1 MNRLKTFFLSLDKQD
16 CKYNKIYEG
25 PMYDPVTNTTVY
37 LPIYQDGEIGYRIER
52 TSRKSLD
59 VMGINILIPAEYFE
73 NDCKTEVV
81 LYDFLARNFSE
92 VVDKMNED
100 ICADGG
106 NHLVTGYFLF
116 PDISKEVHER
126 NVCYTYWFGERK
138 YVNVQVHFQ
147 LPRGNHKRAAKIL
160 CKQFPQSVKKFL
172 DDLDFGELREAEQL
186 YKLQIQI
193 RKWLKES
200 TYCCF
205 IANGSRLV
213 ESSEEEATLFLA
225 PKEDEIEI
233 YGIKGMGI
241 RRGVTV
247 LTGRGYSGKS
257 TMLNAVSDGIYN
269 FVKGSGKELVITD
282 EDAVYIAAEDG
293 RSVRGADISVFMKIP
308 NMDEKDFSTDY
319 ASGSTSQAANVVE
332 AVEAGAKLLLL
343 DEDRSAANFLIRD
356 SVMRELIPDESIT
369 PLVDI
374 ANPLYEKRN
383 VSLII
388 VAGGSSEFLYRA
400 DTILF
405 FDKYIVKNITE
416 QFQAKFGTRE
426 TKTEVEFPTA
436 FQKKKR
442 FPDSSDR
449 SFEEMLQVSSYE
461 IVNMGGEIINAS
473 HLYNVSSQMQLNA
486 IAFIV
491 RKMYLFGDRIEKS
504 GETFDEILDPVFC
517 EIQKNGLDSIFVS
530 KYNCERWMEMPRK
543 IDVMAFLNRMKNVEF
558 PTKIMV

>member
-1 MNRLKTFFLSLDKQD
+1 MNRLKTFFLSLEKQD

-25 PMYDPVTNTTVY
+25 PMYDSLTNTTVY

-59 VMGINILIPAEYFE
+59 VMGVNIMIPSEEFE
-73 NDCKTEVV
+73 EVCKTEVV
-81 LYDFLARNFSE
+81 LYDFLARNFSR
-92 VVDKMNED
+92 VVNKINED
-100 ICADGG
+100 ICVDGG

-116 PDISKEVHER
+116 PDINKEVHER

-138 YVNVQVHFQ
+138 YINIQIHFQ
-147 LPRGNHKRAAKIL
+147 LPKENHKRAAKIL
-160 CKQFPQSVKKFL
+160 CKQFPQCVNKFL
-172 DDLDFGELREAEQL
+172 AELDLEELREAEQL
-186 YKLQIQI
+186 YNLQIQI

-200 TYCCF
+200 EYCCF

-213 ESSEEEATLFLA
+213 ETSEENTTLFLA

-233 YGIKGMGI
+233 HGIKGMGI

-257 TMLNAVSDGIYN
+257 TMLNAISDGIYN
-269 FVKGSGKELVITD
+269 FVKDSGKELVITD

-293 RSVRGADISVFMKIP
+293 RSVRGVDISIFMKIP
-308 NMDEKDFSTDY
+308 NKDEKNFSTDY

-332 AVEAGAKLLLL
+332 AIEAGAKLLLL
-343 DEDRSAANFLIRD
+343 DEDRSATNFLIRD

-369 PLVDI
+369 PMVDI
-374 ANPLYEKRN
+374 ANQLYKERN

-400 DTILF
+400 YTILF
-405 FDKYIVKNITE
+405 FDKYMVKNITKE
-416 QFQAKFGTRE
+416 FQIKFGTRE
-426 TKTEVEFPTA
+426 TKTKVEFPSV
-436 FQKKKR
+436 FLKKKS
-442 FPDSSDR
+442 FSTQNDK
-449 SFEEMLQVSSYE
+449 SFEKMLQVSDYG
-461 IVNMGGEIINAS
+461 IVNMGGEIINTE

-491 RKMYLFGDRIEKS
+491 RKMYLFGDKLEKN
-504 GETFDEILDPVFC
+504 GETFDEILNQVFC
-517 EIQKNGLDSIFVS
+517 EINKNGLDSIFVS
-530 KYNCERWMEMPRK
+530 KYSCDRWMEMPRK
-543 IDVMAFLNRMKNVEF
+543 LDVLAFLNRMKKVEF
-558 PTKIMV
+558 Q